1 MERGLSERLLAAAQK
16 LEGGTGTSM
25 PYSTNLP
32 ASNYTGSSV
41 GGGGGGGRN
50 TVASD
55 VRTAVADTTKSLT
68 AGLNAF
74 AYGAQSLAELT
85 NLERARAEGFGSNLT
100 AVKNLYRQ
108 FSNDPSSVNMVSYMR
123 EINAPYADVVG
134 NVAEFLVPGP
144 GEVMGAAK
152 AVAGAAAAGART
164 AVQMGGDLI
173 DTIVDTARR
182 VDENLLRAGRGVVDQ
197 VAGANRQMQDL
208 LELADV
214 NLPSMEIGEELGA
227 SWLARR
233 NYRGQ
238 EALGSKIKK
247 LQEDVA
253 ANRIAPEAAFL
264 NTLTTMPDVRYT
276 PPRRG
281 SYNALNDIHDFDL
294 QRAVLDSNG
303 NKIAQINIDGEYFAG
318 ENRLYIQSWTI
329 TPTSG
334 WTDPITPA
342 MTLANGRAIQ
352 QIMDL
357 ADATGTRI
365 NAYAMAFNH
374 KAYTT
379 EQLLEMYNSQGFELD
394 RGPTATQ
401 PTSVIREPVPLD
413 DSLRAAELNARRDP
427 DIVPRSGIGG
437 VPTAVYNAIKN
448 NQAFDVSGISV
459 RDLAKTSQPIADALT
474 QIAQNFNQTTAH
486 QMFDEIEKAY
496 RGVLGLLMPDLQS
509 VPADAMTY
517 KLMQDIFSEMTDEII
532 FNGNI
537 DEIIVADNIYM
548 SAIEPLIP

>member
-55 VRTAVADTTKSLT
+55 VRTAVAESNKNLT

-85 NLERARAEGFGSNLT
+85 NLERAQAEGFGSNLT

-123 EINAPYADVVG
+123 EIGYPYADVAG
-134 NVAEFLVPGP
+134 NVADFLVPGP
-144 GEVMGAAK
+144 GEAMGAAK

-164 AVQMGGDLI
+164 AVQMGGELI

-197 VAGANRQMQDL
+197 VAGANRQVQDL
-208 LELADV
+208 VELADV

-227 SWLARR
+227 SWLSRR

-238 EALGSKIKK
+238 EALGNTIKK
-247 LQEDVA
+247 VQEDVA
-253 ANRIAPEAAFL
+253 ANRIAPEDAFL
-264 NTLTTMPDVRYT
+264 QTLVAMPDVSYSA
-276 PPRRG
+276 PPMGRRVH
-281 SYNALNDIHDFDL
+281 SLEM
-294 QRAVLDSNG
+294 QRDVLDSNG
-303 NKIAQINIDGEYFAG
+303 NVIAQILIDGEYFQN

-329 TPTSG
+329 VPTSG

-342 MTLANGRAIQ
+342 MSLANGRAIQ
-352 QIMDL
+352 QVLDL
-357 ADATGTRI
+357 ADATGTTV

-374 KAYTT
+374 RAYGT

-394 RGPTATQ
+394 TGPTGTE
-401 PTSVIREPVPLD
+401 PTSVIRKPVPLD
-413 DSLRAAELNARRDP
+413 DSLRGAELKARRDP

-437 VPTAVYNAIKN
+437 LPTDVYNAISN
-448 NQAFDVSGISV
+448 NQPFDVSTITV
-459 RDLAKTSQPIADALT
+459 RELQRSSPDLAYNVTNILSSFDRATADQMLRD
-474 QIAQNFNQTTAH
+474 IEQTY
-486 QMFDEIEKAY
+486 Q
-496 RGVLGLLMPDLQS
+496 GVIGLLLPDLQS
-509 VPADAMTY
+509 VPADRMDY
-517 KLMQDIFSEMTDEII
+517 KVMKQIFEDIADEL
-532 FNGNI
+532 FVQGNI
-537 DEIIVADNIYM
+537 DATVIANQIYH
-548 SAIEPLIP
+548 SSIDPLIP